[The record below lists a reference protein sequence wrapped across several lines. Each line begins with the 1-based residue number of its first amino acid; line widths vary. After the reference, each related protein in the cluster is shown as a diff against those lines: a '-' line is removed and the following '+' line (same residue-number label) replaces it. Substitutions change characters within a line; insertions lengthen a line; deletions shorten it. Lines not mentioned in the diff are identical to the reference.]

1 MAIVNH
7 AKREINAKIVYYGP
21 PGAGKSTALR
31 YVYDRIRPALR
42 GEFKVLPSNG
52 SSLLFFDFSPFD
64 QPVVGG
70 YRLRLHVYT
79 LQGNVAHAAAWKM
92 TLKGADGLVIVGNGN
107 AGDTSELEECVTL
120 LRGFLGCYGIG
131 LDTLPVVLQL
141 NRADQSGPLDSA
153 EVARGVGL
161 PVEGAC
167 QTTATRGEGVLEA
180 LTTISRSIL
189 ERIRER
195 SDLSPENGGESEA
208 PEPPETATARN
219 EPETSLT
226 EPAGIEADGGAPPVV
241 ETGPVRVSVCQ
252 ESISTQANLVKI
264 PLDLTWE
271 GGCRRLVVTVAVE
284 AETCDVP

>member
-21 PGAGKSTALR
+21 PGAGKSTAMR

-42 GEFKVLPSNG
+42 GEFKVLPSSG
-52 SSLLFFDFSPFD
+52 SSLLFFDFSPFE

-79 LQGNVAHAAAWKM
+79 LQGNIAHAAAWKM
-92 TLKGADGLVIVGNGN
+92 TLKGADGLVVVGDGS
-107 AGDTSELEECVTL
+107 ADVGELEECVTL

-141 NRADQSGPLDSA
+141 NRADLSGSIDA
-153 EVARGVGL
+153 AGVARKVGL
-161 PVEGAC
+161 SGEGAC
-167 QTTATRGEGVLEA
+167 QTTATRGEGVLEV

-195 SDLSPENGGESEA
+195 SDLSAESVV
-208 PEPPETATARN
+208 
-219 EPETSLT
+219 EPETVAPPEIDAGRNASENPLA
-226 EPAGIEADGGAPPVV
+226 EIAGIEPGGGKPSAV
-241 ETGPVRVSVCQ
+241 EAGPVRVSVCQ

-264 PLDLTWE
+264 PLELTWE
-271 GGCRRLVVTVAVE
+271 GGGRRLVVTVAFE
-284 AETCDVP
+284 AETSDVH